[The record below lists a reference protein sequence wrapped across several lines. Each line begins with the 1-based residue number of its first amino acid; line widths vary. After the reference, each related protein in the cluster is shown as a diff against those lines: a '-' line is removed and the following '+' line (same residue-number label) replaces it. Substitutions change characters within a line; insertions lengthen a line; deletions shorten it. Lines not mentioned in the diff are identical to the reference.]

1 MAKVKSEPSSK
12 HKRALII
19 PDCHIPFE
27 DKKAY
32 ELMLK
37 CADDVQPDEVVILG
51 DYADFFNVTAHPKEL
66 DISTDLIDEV
76 DAVQAR
82 LMELR
87 AMFPKAKIV
96 YIQGNHEFRLE
107 RYIRDKARELFGV
120 VTIDTLLNLKALNI
134 HHVPYGPNQK
144 YHVLGS
150 KLIARHEPISG
161 GTHVAHGTVVK
172 ALSSVIFGHTHRLQ
186 ESQIVA
192 IDGGNYRGIS
202 AGWLGDSSHSV
213 MSYVKN
219 HHQWALGFSIVTVLP
234 CGNWYNQLVH
244 IIDYKCQVDGKIY
257 HG

>member
-1 MAKVKSEPSSK
+1 MARIKIQKSSD

-27 DKKAY
+27 DKRAY

-37 CADDVQPDEVVILG
+37 CAEDIQPEEIVILG
-51 DYADFFNVTAHPKEL
+51 DYADFFNVTAHPKDL
-66 DISTDLIDEV
+66 DISSNLIDEV

-87 AMFPKAKIV
+87 ALFPKSKIV
-96 YIQGNHEFRLE
+96 YIIGNHENRLD

-120 VTIDTLLNLKALNI
+120 VTIETLLNLKALNI
-134 HHVPYGPNQK
+134 HSVPYGPNQK
-144 YHVLGS
+144 HNVLGS

-192 IDGGNYRGIS
+192 IDGSNYRGIS
-202 AGWLGDSSHSV
+202 CGWLGDANASV
-213 MSYVKN
+213 MGYVKN
-219 HHQWALGFSIVTVLP
+219 HHQWALGFSIVTVLN
-234 CGNWYNQLVH
+234 CGNWYNQLIH

-257 HG
+257 IG